1 MTTEDFIVELF
12 VRVDEKMAG
21 VPKHPQANLW
31 PGEVVTLALLF
42 AIKGVGERA
51 FYRWLRRD
59 WLGLFPRLPDRTRL
73 FRLFATHRV
82 WTARFLA
89 GPTFFGVA
97 DTYGIE
103 LIHPIREGR
112 SPRQIGKKGKSNR
125 RWIVGVKLA
134 VVLNR
139 QGLVAAW
146 DCATANVSD
155 TEFRPLV
162 SRFDGA
168 MIVLTD
174 RHRVPRQ
181 RGPRRGPAEH
191 EGVRAEDVGR
201 ADGGRDGAVDA
212 HRRLAPEE
220 GRAPRLAVRGR
231 PARVHRRGVQRHGP
245 VARAGTRRG
254 RQLPPV
260 HRRVQPVTLAQKL
273 APFVI

>member
-1 MTTEDFIVELF
+1 MSILNTEDFITELF

-21 VPKHPQANLW
+21 IPKHPQASLW

-42 AIKGVGERA
+42 AVKGVGERA

-59 WLGLFPRLPDRTRL
+59 WLALFPRLPDRTRL
-73 FRLFATHRV
+73 FRLFATHRG
-82 WTARFLA
+82 WTDRLLA
-89 GPTFFGVA
+89 APTFFGVA

-162 SRFDGA
+162 RRFDGE

-174 RHRVPRQ
+174 GGFHASEARGGDPPNMKVCGRKTWGERMVVETVLSMLTVVSHLKKVGHRAWRYV
-181 RGPRRGPAEH
+181 A
-191 EGVRAEDVGR
+191 A
-201 ADGGRDGAVDA
+201 
-212 HRRLAPEE
+212 RLAYTV
-220 GRAPRLAVRGR
+220 AAFNLLVQWRGLELGDDGNYHLSI
-231 PARVHRRGVQRHGP
+231 AEFN
-245 VARAGTRRG
+245 
-254 RQLPPV
+254 L
-260 HRRVQPVTLAQKL
+260 
-273 APFVI
+273 